1 MPLGIILVRWDDRI
15 GTVVEA
21 KYPPD
26 VKATPDLAMKIY
38 GAHVLG
44 ERGPGFLMM
53 KVENLNIASYYSGL
67 ELNYFLALIMAPDE
81 DASIF
86 EEGLTEVAGKIFA
99 RVVKKEGKKALKE
112 HYPQLVRFPTLT
124 LEQRIALIFS
134 DPSRALILDYLTK
147 EGNTTKADLEDL
159 LKDVLKLK
167 VMNIDAVLSAL
178 IKMGMVTTEW
188 VEGLPTEC
196 VFLTRDAILIRVPP
210 KNIIEKVRNG
220 SIIEPLASRYI
231 DEVTKY
237 FENYKPSQR
246 DIKQISQ
253 ILTVPDFYDV
263 LDSLRNSQI
272 LRVQL
277 PMVLNRN
284 NNDIEKVVRK
294 MIKQKFIASLKDED
308 GREWL
313 FLKTD
318 PKIITF
324 YPEYCVKIAAEK
336 YNNQEVPPR
345 QAMRHLLI
353 LKENHREM

>member
-1 MPLGIILVRWDDRI
+1 MPIGIILVRWDDRV
-15 GTVVEA
+15 GTIVEA

-26 VKATPDLAMKIY
+26 VRADPDLAMKIY

-53 KVENLNIASYYSGL
+53 KVDNLNIASYYSGV
-67 ELNYFLALIMAPDE
+67 ELNYFVALIMAPDE
-81 DASIF
+81 EASIF
-86 EEGLTEVAGKIFA
+86 EEGLTEVAGEIFT

-112 HYPQLVRFPTLT
+112 LYPQLVRFPTLT

-134 DPSRALILDYLTK
+134 DPTRAQILDYLTR
-147 EGNTTKADLEDL
+147 EGNSTKSDLEDL
-159 LKDVLKLK
+159 LKRVLKLK
-167 VMNIDAVLSAL
+167 AINIDAVLSAL

-196 VFLTRDAILIRVPP
+196 VFLKRDAFLIRVPP
-210 KNIIEKVRNG
+210 RNTIEKIRNG
-220 SIIEPLASRYI
+220 NIMEPLASRYM

-237 FENYKPSQR
+237 FEKYEPNQK

-253 ILTVPDFYDV
+253 VLTVPDFYDV

-272 LRVQL
+272 LRTQL
-277 PMVLNRN
+277 PIVLNRSKN
-284 NNDIEKVVRK
+284 EIEKAVRE
-294 MIKQKFIASLKDED
+294 MIKQKFIASLKDDD

-318 PKIITF
+318 PRIITF
-324 YPEYCVKIAAEK
+324 YPEYCVQIAAEK
-336 YNNQEVPPR
+336 YNNKEIPPR